1 MKRIF
6 DIVLSTIGLIIV
18 LPFFIIIGL
27 AIIFDSKGGVFYI
40 QKRVGQFNKNF
51 NLLKFRTMGVGA
63 SKFGLLTVGNK
74 DSRVTKV
81 GYFLRKYKIDE
92 LPQLINVFLGD
103 MSFVG
108 PRPEVRKYVDLYTIE
123 QQEVLSMKPGITDYA
138 SIQFRNEN
146 ELLSKVEDPEKYY
159 IETIM
164 PEKLKINLIYFKNVS
179 IFTDFKILFLTFKVI
194 FSK

>member
-27 AIIFDSKGGVFYI
+27 AIIFDSKGGIFYI
-40 QKRVGQFNKNF
+40 QKRVGQFNKDF
-51 NLLKFRTMGVGA
+51 NLLKFRTMGIGA

-159 IETIM
+159 IEHIM

-179 IFTDFKILFLTFKVI
+179 IFTDFKILFLTLRVI